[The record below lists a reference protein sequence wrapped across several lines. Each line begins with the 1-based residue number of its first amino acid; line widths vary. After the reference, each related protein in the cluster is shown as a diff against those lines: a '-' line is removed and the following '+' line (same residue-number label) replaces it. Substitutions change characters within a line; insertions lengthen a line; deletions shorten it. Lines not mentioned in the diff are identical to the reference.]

1 MAKFIFRFFIN
12 ALALYAAVAL
22 VPGIVAQNPD
32 DPYAYLWLALIFGL
46 VNTFIRPAV
55 KFITCLINVFTLG
68 LFILVINTGMFALT
82 VWIGREWFDVGFTI
96 DNPIWWWAF
105 LGALVVSVIDWVFR
119 LIVPDRRFG
128 KKRPKVKINK

>member
-12 ALALYAAVAL
+12 ALALFAAVSW
-22 VPGIVAQNPD
+22 VPGIAAQNPD

-68 LFILVINTGMFALT
+68 LFILIINTGMFYLT
-82 VWIGREWFDVGFTI
+82 GYIGSQFGVGFTI
-96 DNPIWWWAF
+96 DGFWAAF
-105 LGALVVSVIDWVFR
+105 LGALVVSLIGWVFN
-119 LIVPDRRFG
+119 IVVPDKRFG
-128 KKRPKVKINK
+128 KKRPKIKINS